1 MKYDFVV
8 VLWHDAHA
16 MRDQWMD
23 VEDIDDEPL
32 EVRSA
37 GFLIPNIKDNHVVL
51 TQSEN
56 DADGID
62 GVLAIP
68 CAMVQTMRV
77 VCSASEVPFSL
88 ADGKSV

>member
-1 MKYDFVV
+1 MKYDFVIV
-8 VLWHDAHA
+8 SWHDAHA
-16 MRDQWMD
+16 IRDQWMD
-23 VEDIDDEPL
+23 TADIDDEPL

-37 GFLIPNIKDNHVVL
+37 GFLIPEAKTNHIVL

-68 CAMVQTMRV
+68 CAMVQSMRV
-77 VCSASEVPFSL
+77 VCSAGEVPFSL